1 MQGCVSNASSH
12 EFSPSFSVRRRSCVY
27 DVANNG
33 FWRDSRYLF
42 RANLLDL
49 SSPMSVASFSACAT
63 KCSNAVNCTAFDY
76 DGSSSMCT
84 IKGGT
89 VLYACDPAQEGCSP
103 AQQGFY
109 GGSSGFFFADS
120 NGLYCS
126 SQSEDCACTREYY
139 TCMLGRNCV
148 SDSDLGSYA
157 QACADKGCTA
167 AQCGL
172 TKTFCNAS
180 SRCADY
186 YVKCNSR
193 VSEKKCL
200 CIANLTL
207 CLKESGCLVDNND
220 NSHFRSNAFAI
231 PKNQLY
237 EW

>member
-1 MQGCVSNASSH
+1 M
-12 EFSPSFSVRRRSCVY
+12 
-27 DVANNG
+27 
-33 FWRDSRYLF
+33 
-42 RANLLDL
+42 
-49 SSPMSVASFSACAT
+49 ASFSACAT
-63 KCSNAVNCTAFDY
+63 TCSKAVSCTAFDY
-76 DGSSSMCT
+76 DKASRMCK

-109 GGSSGFFFADS
+109 GGSAGFFFADL

-126 SQSEDCACTREYY
+126 SKSEDCACTREYY
-139 TCMLGRNCV
+139 TCMLGRNCLG
-148 SDSDLGSYA
+148 DSDLGSYA

-172 TKTFCNAS
+172 TETFCNSS
-180 SRCADY
+180 SRCGEK
-186 YVKCNSR
+186 YVECNSQ
-193 VSEKKCL
+193 VSGKQCS

-207 CLKESGCLVDNND
+207 CLNESGCLSDKNN
-220 NSHFRSNAFAI
+220 NSLLRSNAFAI